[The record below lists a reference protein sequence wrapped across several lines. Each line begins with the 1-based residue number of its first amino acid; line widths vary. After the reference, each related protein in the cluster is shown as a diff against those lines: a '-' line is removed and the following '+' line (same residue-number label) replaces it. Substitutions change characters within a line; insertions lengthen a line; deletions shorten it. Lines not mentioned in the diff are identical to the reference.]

1 MQLNRRHFLAGAAVL
16 AAQSAVPSLLRGQA
30 AQPLYPTRKLPFHL
44 AVINDEISPDFDH
57 ACHVAANEFGL
68 QFIELRGLWDK
79 NIADLTD
86 AEIAEARRILAKY
99 KLTVSD
105 ICSPLFKTEFPGG
118 KTAPGATVDQF
129 GATFTYAR
137 QNEVLER
144 SIHLAKSFSTPR
156 IRCFDFIRLADPKPH
171 LLEIY
176 EQLRKASATL
186 AKDNLILLL
195 ENELTC
201 NTSTSIEAA
210 ATLAAVQNPNF
221 MLNWDPANAAAVN
234 DEPFPAGYNRLPKNR
249 IGHCHIKDVMRR
261 TGSEP
266 QWAAVGSGVVDWRGQ
281 IQALIRQKFKYTV
294 SLETHWLG
302 AGTAEAS
309 TRQSMAGLQKILAA
323 IGV

>member
-1 MQLNRRHFLAGAAVL
+1 M
-16 AAQSAVPSLLRGQA
+16 
-30 AQPLYPTRKLPFHL
+30 YPTRKLPFHL

-68 QFIELRGLWDK
+68 QFIELRGLWYK

-118 KTAPGATVDQF
+118 KMAPGATVDQF
-129 GATFTYAR
+129 GATFTYDR

-171 LLEIY
+171 LPEIY

-186 AKDNLILLL
+186 AKSNLILLL

-201 NTSTSIEAA
+201 NTSTSAEAA
-210 ATLAAVQNPNF
+210 ATLAAVQNRNF

-249 IGHCHIKDVMRR
+249 IGHCHIKDVKRR

-266 QWAAVGSGVVDWRGQ
+266 QWAAVGTGVVDWRGQ
-281 IQALIRQKFKYTV
+281 ILALIRQKYKFTL
-294 SLETHWLG
+294 SLETHWRG

-309 TRQSMAGLQKILAA
+309 TRQSMAGLQKILAE
-323 IGV
+323 IGA